1 MSAGVLERRRPLPR
15 DVWRGT
21 PPWRRVPHAAWACA
35 LLACLNAVCWS
46 ILTPPFEAPDE
57 PAHFA
62 YVKQLAETGRLP
74 KPGGKAAPE
83 VQLVLNAL
91 DEPYVVHSPE
101 TGTIATAAQ
110 QRALARALA
119 ARGFRAGSEH
129 AGVAAS
135 EPPLYY
141 ALQAIPY
148 TLARGG
154 TLLDRLALMRLLS
167 ALMGA
172 ATALF
177 AFLFVRELLPR
188 ERWAWTVGGACVAL
202 CPLLGF
208 SSGAVSPD
216 AQLFAVSASLF
227 YVLARAFRRGLD
239 TAGAVAIGVLTA
251 LGFLT
256 KLNFLG
262 LAPGVLLGVLVLS
275 VRAARACGRP
285 RYRLPTLALGIAAS
299 PVLVYLAANVV
310 AGHPL
315 LGRVTSGEAGVVSGS
330 LGSELSFI
338 WQLYLPRLPG
348 MHDDFY
354 GLSTLRQLWFDGYV
368 GRYGWLDTIFPGWV
382 YDLALAPAVLILAL
396 CARALFACRE
406 ALRARL
412 GELLVYAA
420 MAVGLMALIGATGY
434 SAYPQLSTEFAQ
446 ARYLLPLLP
455 LAGAVLALAARG
467 AGRRWGPV
475 AGALLIVLFLAHDVF
490 SQLQEVARFYG

>member
-1 MSAGVLERRRPLPR
+1 MSASARAL
-15 DVWRGT
+15 
-21 PPWRRVPHAAWACA
+21 WRRVPNAAWACA
-35 LLACLNAVCWS
+35 LLACLNALCWS

-74 KPGGKAAPE
+74 KPGGESAPE

-91 DEPYVVHSPE
+91 NEPYVAHSPE

-110 QRALARALA
+110 QRALATALA
-119 ARGFRAGSEH
+119 AHGFPAGSEY

-135 EPPLYY
+135 QPPLYY

-148 TLARGG
+148 TLASGG

-177 AFLFVRELLPR
+177 AFMFVRELLPR
-188 ERWAWTVGGACVAL
+188 ERWAWTVGGVCVAL

-208 SSGAVSPD
+208 TSGVVSPD
-216 AQLFAVSASLF
+216 ALLLAVSGALF
-227 YVLARAFRRGLD
+227 YMLARAFRRGLD
-239 TAGAVAIGVLTA
+239 TPGAVAIGTLTA
-251 LGFLT
+251 VGFLT

-275 VRAARACGRP
+275 VRAAAASARRV
-285 RYRLPTLALGIAAS
+285 YRLPTLAIGIAAS
-299 PVLVYLAANVV
+299 PVVVYLAVNALS
-310 AGHPL
+310 GDPL
-315 LGRVTSGEAGVVSGS
+315 LGRVASGEAGSLSGS
-330 LGSELSFI
+330 VGSELSFI

-348 MHDDFY
+348 MHEDFY
-354 GLSTLRQLWFDGYV
+354 GISTLRQLWFDGYV
-368 GRYGWLDTIFPGWV
+368 GRYGWLDTTFPGWV
-382 YDLALAPAVLILAL
+382 YDLALLPATVIVAL
-396 CARALFACRE
+396 CARALLACHA
-406 ALRARL
+406 ALRVRL

-420 MAVGLMALIGATGY
+420 MAAGLAVLVGATGY
-434 SAYPQLSTEFAQ
+434 SAYPRLSTEFAQ

-475 AGALLIVLFLAHDVF
+475 AGVLLIVLFLGHDIF
-490 SQLQEVARFYG
+490 SQLQETARFYG